1 MRIRRLAVACAAA
14 LAASMSASY
23 AGPCSNDISS
33 MRVKIDDYL
42 HAKSAAGPRAPPG
55 AMVGV
60 AQPTSRSMA
69 TVEERMGEISPQA
82 VNAVDQAMARARAA
96 DATDDKVAC
105 EQALAEVQRV
115 LDQQ

>member
-23 AGPCSNDISS
+23 AGPCSDDINN

-42 HAKSAAGPRAPPG
+42 HAKAAAGPRAPPG

-60 AQPTSRSMA
+60 AQPTSRSLA

-82 VNAVDQAMARARAA
+82 VNAVEQAMARARAA
-96 DATDDKVAC
+96 DATGDKVAC
-105 EQALAEVQRV
+105 EQALAEVQRA
-115 LDQQ
+115 LDQ